1 MKTAL
6 LLKTANYCKHLLQQG
21 RCNLLQFH
29 NFEHTAQVAHSANVI
44 ALESN
49 LTDIER
55 EMVVIAAYF
64 HDVGNKEAT
73 FGHEKLS
80 CDIAREFL
88 QKENFPEDKIR
99 TVENIILSTEMGR
112 TPTTLLEEIVND
124 ADLSHL
130 GMESFIN
137 RNRLLREEWA
147 NFLDRQFT
155 DEEWTAL
162 NIQFLNEHHYYTDV
176 ARKLY
181 APKKLKNLLKLKE
194 VV

>member
-1 MKTAL
+1 
-6 LLKTANYCKHLLQQG
+6 
-21 RCNLLQFH
+21 
-29 NFEHTAQVAHSANVI
+29 
-44 ALESN
+44 
-49 LTDIER
+49 
-55 EMVVIAAYF
+55 
-64 HDVGNKEAT
+64 
-73 FGHEKLS
+73 
-80 CDIAREFL
+80 
-88 QKENFPEDKIR
+88 
-99 TVENIILSTEMGR
+99 MGR

-181 APKKLKNLLKLKE
+181 APKKLQNLLNLKK